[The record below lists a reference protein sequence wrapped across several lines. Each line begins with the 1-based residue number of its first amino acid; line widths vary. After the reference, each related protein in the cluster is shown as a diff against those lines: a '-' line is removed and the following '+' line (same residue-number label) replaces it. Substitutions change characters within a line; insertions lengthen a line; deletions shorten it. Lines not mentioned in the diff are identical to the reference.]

1 MKGYETVI
9 ILHPDLTEE
18 EVQGTTE
25 RFSGV
30 ITEQGGE
37 VRKSDIWGLRKLAYK
52 VKGHVKG
59 NFVWLLF
66 TGTPPTIA
74 ELERNL
80 RISEQSIR
88 FMTVRVEDMDA
99 AEKIRPHLLDDPT
112 LSIREGYNGRF

>member
-18 EVQGTTE
+18 EVKDLTE
-25 RFSGV
+25 QFSSV

-52 VKGHVKG
+52 VQGHANG
-59 NFVWLLF
+59 NFVCLLF
-66 TGTPPTIA
+66 TGPPQTIA
-74 ELERNL
+74 EFERKL
-80 RISEQSIR
+80 RISEQNIR
-88 FMTVRVEDMDA
+88 YMTVRVEDLDA